1 MKLPGRAWGEGV
13 QKGVLTKEAEAAVT
27 ILFATLRGKCHM
39 ACVCECPTPK
49 SNNFTKNV
57 SSCPQG
63 RQGGG
68 KGSVCGGPA
77 QGLTG
82 RWR

>member
-39 ACVCECPTPK
+39 ACVC
-49 SNNFTKNV
+49 V
-57 SSCPQG
+57 SARLQNQITSL
-63 RQGGG
+63 
-68 KGSVCGGPA
+68 KM
-77 QGLTG
+77 
-82 RWR
+82 